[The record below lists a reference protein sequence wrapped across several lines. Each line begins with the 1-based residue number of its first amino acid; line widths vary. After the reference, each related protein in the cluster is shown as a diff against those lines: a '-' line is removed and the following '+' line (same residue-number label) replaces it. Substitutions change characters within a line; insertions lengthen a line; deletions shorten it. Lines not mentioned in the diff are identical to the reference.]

1 MQGHAVMQSPCHV
14 LLSFCCMPI
23 VFDKTTKLAK
33 NHLAGTGLECW
44 VSCRRKVT
52 GSLKITHDAW
62 KKTKDKETKKDKVPA
77 ELKDQFQD
85 AMKCNEQ
92 IEAHLTKVH

>member
-1 MQGHAVMQSPCHV
+1 MAESCLYGAGLRYWVT
-14 LLSFCCMPI
+14 
-23 VFDKTTKLAK
+23 VF
-33 NHLAGTGLECW
+33 
-44 VSCRRKVT
+44 RKVT

-92 IEAHLTKVH
+92 IEAHLTKVRCFLPAV

>member
-1 MQGHAVMQSPCHV
+1 M
-14 LLSFCCMPI
+14 
-23 VFDKTTKLAK
+23 
-33 NHLAGTGLECW
+33 
-44 VSCRRKVT
+44 T

-62 KKTKDKETKKDKVPA
+62 KKTKDRETKKDKVPA

-92 IEAHLTKVH
+92 IEAHLTKARCSLPAVQMQAFLSRCFPMQCMLVKPALLVQKYLNCVGLM